1 MIDNSIRVDDDQRL
15 ALSIKQR
22 NGQSLSVLYDKYAPA
37 LLGTIKK
44 IVNNEKLADEIL
56 KSTFVKAWDQAASF
70 NESKSSL
77 FIWLI
82 NLARQ
87 TAVEEI
93 KPAPEK
99 KLPNNTFLYEYKTN
113 GISKGQNQQSAF
125 DLIYYAGLSC
135 MEAAAE
141 LHISVAELKAAIR
154 MKIKKLL

>member
-1 MIDNSIRVDDDQRL
+1 MTDNSIRADEDQRL
-15 ALSIKQR
+15 AFSIKQR
-22 NGQSLSVLYDKYAPA
+22 NGESFSILYDKYAPA
-37 LLGTIKK
+37 LLGIIKK

-56 KSTFVKAWDQAASF
+56 KSTFVKVWNQAASF
-70 NESKSSL
+70 NDSKSSL
-77 FIWLI
+77 FTWLI

-99 KLPNNTFLYEYKTN
+99 NLLNDNYLYEEKTN
-113 GISKGQNQQSAF
+113 GMSNGQNKQSAF

-135 MEAAAE
+135 TEAAAK
-141 LHISVAELKAAIR
+141 LHITVAELKTNIR